1 MVSGGAKTNRD
12 DSILR
17 RNPLARADTGWTD
30 SALELAKIRLLD
42 KVQEENEKGFAP
54 VDGQFVGIV
63 SHDERLLKTAA
74 RALGDEGLAHTEAGL
89 SPEISLQATAA
100 GEALVQTRKE
110 RRGNRKLRPAA
121 ARDALLDWCYQVGEV
136 ANIGNFPSA
145 VQAHFEGDPFSEDE
159 INQASRDLEEKGFI
173 TGSGSAG
180 GGIARPSL
188 TAAGR
193 SVIEDYDSSIRAYET
208 RDQTPRGHATTINF
222 DASTFSGQLTV
233 GDYNQVTQNTG
244 SVDQE
249 FSELVK
255 AVLDSASGTSEED
268 RVAKI
273 VAQLQLEADEESPDP
288 TTVSK
293 ALQRLQ
299 DTAAKTGSSALVLAA
314 GQLAEHTAK
323 MLGWG

>member
-1 MVSGGAKTNRD
+1 M
-12 DSILR
+12 
-17 RNPLARADTGWTD
+17 ARSDAGWTD
-30 SALELAKIRLLD
+30 SAFELTKIRLLD

-54 VDGQFVGIV
+54 VDAQFVGIV
-63 SHDERLLKTAA
+63 SDDERLLKTAA
-74 RALGDEGLAHTEAGL
+74 RALGDEGLAVTESGL
-89 SPEISLQATAA
+89 SPEISLQTTAA
-100 GEALVQTRKE
+100 GQALVQTRNE

-145 VQAHFEGDPFSEDE
+145 VQAHFEGDPFTEDE
-159 INQASRDLEEKGFI
+159 ISQASRDLNERGFI
-173 TGSGSAG
+173 TGTGSMG

-193 SVIEDYDSSIRAYET
+193 SVVEDYDSSIRAYET

-222 DASTFSGQLTV
+222 DGGSFSGQLTV
-233 GDYNQVTQNTG
+233 GDHNQVTQNNG
-244 SVDQE
+244 SMDPE
-249 FSELVK
+249 FGELVK
-255 AVLDSASGTSEED
+255 AVLESASGTSGED

-273 VAQLQLEADEESPDP
+273 VAQLQLEAVEESPEP
-288 TTVSK
+288 TIVSK
-293 ALQRLQ
+293 ALERLQ

-314 GQLAEHTAK
+314 GQLAEHTVK